1 MPNYLIL
8 KSYFS
13 WIFIM
18 LVFHTTEPQTGL
30 DSVIK
35 RNRPGLHLD
44 PQVFYCNQVDNN
56 TTWVIFSMSL
66 GSIKFS
72 V

>member
-1 MPNYLIL
+1 
-8 KSYFS
+8 
-13 WIFIM
+13 M

-44 PQVFYCNQVDNN
+44 PQVFYCNQVDDN
-56 TTWVIFSMSL
+56 TT
-66 GSIKFS
+66 
-72 V
+72 